1 MIHDNQVNVCR
12 LCIQPG
18 HILREC
24 PDFKWHKCGKTGH
37 YARVCQESM
46 SLCAGCV
53 TPKDKCVCAQ
63 NNTNDDT
70 AYLSGYEEEEE
81 NEMGSEEESSGAE
94 LSGAQKQAE
103 AAAAEWRRGRRRAS
117 SSRSAGKYF
126 EGKAVRM
133 SAQTGPE
140 PRPGAEPESEPER
153 GRGGDQHGD
162 EGEPEPLQ

>member
-1 MIHDNQVNVCR
+1 MSS
-12 LCIQPG
+12 IQPG

-24 PDFKWHKCGKTGH
+24 PDFKWHKCGKTEH

-81 NEMGSEEESSGAE
+81 ENEMGSEEESSGAE
-94 LSGAQKQAE
+94 RCPEASRGSGSRVEARTEESQQLQKCRE
-103 AAAAEWRRGRRRAS
+103 VLRGES
-117 SSRSAGKYF
+117 CPDVSADRPRTK
-126 EGKAVRM
+126 
-133 SAQTGPE
+133 TG
-140 PRPGAEPESEPER
+140 S
-153 GRGGDQHGD
+153 
-162 EGEPEPLQ
+162 

>member
-81 NEMGSEEESSGAE
+81 ENEMGSEEESSGAE

-103 AAAAEWRRGRRRAS
+103 AAAAEWRQGRRRAS

-126 EGKAVRM
+126 CPDV
-133 SAQTGPE
+133 SADRPRTKTG
-140 PRPGAEPESEPER
+140 S
-153 GRGGDQHGD
+153 
-162 EGEPEPLQ
+162 